1 MKRKES
7 RSEDDAPPSA
17 SSVSETAVS
26 SSRDTISIE
35 TKSPSTLRKI
45 EGGRDLR
52 MVTTSPYTR
61 KRACNIDMKRRDISS
76 YFSRSTKADTSQ
88 TIATINNSD

>member
-17 SSVSETAVS
+17 SIMSGSARS
-26 SSRDTISIE
+26 SLRDTISIE
-35 TKSPSTLRKI
+35 SKSPSTLRKI

-76 YFSRSTKADTSQ
+76 YFSRSTK
-88 TIATINNSD
+88 SDSC